1 MPVIPVISVT
11 TRQDSVSIVNI
22 NVFPSALLQK
32 AWVLKLFIV
41 TEGLE
46 MILRHRSALTE
57 EADSDVN

>member
-1 MPVIPVISVT
+1 MPVIPVISVA

-41 TEGLE
+41 TGGLE
-46 MILRHRSALTE
+46 MILQHRSALTE